1 MNIIHLDWYCTLIY
15 TKRFSSCL
23 CFKIYDKLR
32 NDNGDSAFVFSVM
45 LSSYTLISL
54 QFCLLSFVF
63 ALLFTSIFLH
73 KGPISVPKNGVLS
86 GKKGVVKKI
95 WAFSPG
101 SLFFLH
107 TQGQRPTR
115 FFRLEPPLVRV
126 DVRIVILLQVKY
138 ECSIENKSSYG
149 GELQIS
155 YQCDTPPTHQH

>member
-1 MNIIHLDWYCTLIY
+1 MITEILY
-15 TKRFSSCL
+15 FPL
-23 CFKIYDKLR
+23 CYRPI
-32 NDNGDSAFVFSVM
+32 
-45 LSSYTLISL
+45 
-54 QFCLLSFVF
+54 
-63 ALLFTSIFLH
+63 LLFLCNFVCSPLFLLCYLQSIFLH

-86 GKKGVVKKI
+86 GKKGVVKKF

-126 DVRIVILLQVKY
+126 DVKIVILLQVKY